1 MSKHQSHKPTST
13 LSQQTRILCV
23 LRGKCSVFVN
33 GVWWQ
38 NFRKALRMLRSEDFS
53 SPKNLYKNIRIAPL
67 KDVDEIHAATVISAP
82 FNERIS
88 PRRWTQPHA
97 ASTMLRRVFEN
108 RTNNNENLPH
118 KDGLLPR
125 HAACRRIKQTAG
137 ARRKLFTELFQP
149 VRIET
154 HFVFQFSLKRHNK

>member
-1 MSKHQSHKPTST
+1 MAKFWKSTENVAFGRFFKP
-13 LSQQTRILCV
+13 Q
-23 LRGKCSVFVN
+23 
-33 GVWWQ
+33 
-38 NFRKALRMLRSEDFS
+38 
-53 SPKNLYKNIRIAPL
+53 NLYKNIRIAPL

>member
-1 MSKHQSHKPTST
+1 MAKFWKSTENVAFGRFFKP
-13 LSQQTRILCV
+13 Q
-23 LRGKCSVFVN
+23 
-33 GVWWQ
+33 
-38 NFRKALRMLRSEDFS
+38 
-53 SPKNLYKNIRIAPL
+53 NLYKNIRIAPL

-88 PRRWTQPHA
+88 PRRWIQPHA